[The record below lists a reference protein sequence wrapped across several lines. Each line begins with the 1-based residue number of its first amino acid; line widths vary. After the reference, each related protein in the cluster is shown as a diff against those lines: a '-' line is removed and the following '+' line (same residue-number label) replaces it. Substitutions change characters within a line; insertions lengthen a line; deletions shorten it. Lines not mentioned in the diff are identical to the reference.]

1 VCVATFSTKTSP
13 PSEED
18 AEDDKLEVKRPVGP
32 NHLRTYI
39 DMHEKSTVE
48 LLKKDLNSLSGIYAL
63 SIMLVAKYM

>member
-1 VCVATFSTKTSP
+1 V
-13 PSEED
+13 D